1 MSFGISSA
9 MRSSLRGNKELL
21 KGRRSFN
28 KRREM
33 YLGTITNITASDNI
47 KALNKDEFRKLQL
60 EVRKQIRKR
69 DKYNTVVLALSI
81 ILGIVLLIPLLY
93 WLIAK

>member
-1 MSFGISSA
+1 
-9 MRSSLRGNKELL
+9 
-21 KGRRSFN
+21 
-28 KRREM
+28 M

-69 DKYNTVVLALSI
+69 DKYNTVVVALSI